1 MKQNKEFELNFLDI
15 TSIIWLKRRP
25 LIIVSIITVI
35 LSSIFSGPFFI
46 KPKFKSEV
54 IFYPTTINSI
64 GNATFTDLTQRQADP
79 LAFGEEEEAE
89 NALQL
94 LNSSALQG
102 RIVRNFDLMNHYRID
117 SKSPLT
123 DLANTLQ
130 LGNVME
136 GIHTIDVGMLV
147 MPVLIEMMMLIGDSA
162 GVDYDSGLEKKRRKD
177 ITRDTLVAKVSKEL
191 QKKLNE
197 EKKDGSSK
205 GISIEDI
212 SNEETMEE
220 PEVEEVKPKGLMGRR
235 T

>member
-1 MKQNKEFELNFLDI
+1 MAFNEPRLDAPIPGMSMTAELGARPWQGPPQYTTVDEAIEYYLERMSSDEFNEQLVDI
-15 TSIIWLKRRP
+15 MEMGI
-25 LIIVSIITVI
+25 
-35 LSSIFSGPFFI
+35 
-46 KPKFKSEV
+46 
-54 IFYPTTINSI
+54 
-64 GNATFTDLTQRQADP
+64 
-79 LAFGEEEEAE
+79 
-89 NALQL
+89 
-94 LNSSALQG
+94 
-102 RIVRNFDLMNHYRID
+102 
-117 SKSPLT
+117 PLT

-136 GIHTIDVGMLV
+136 GVHTIDVGMLV

-197 EKKDGSSK
+197 EKKNESSK

>member
-1 MKQNKEFELNFLDI
+1 MAFNEPRLDAPIPGMSMTAELGARPWQGPPQYTTVDEAIEYYLERMSSDEFNEQLVDI
-15 TSIIWLKRRP
+15 MEMGI
-25 LIIVSIITVI
+25 
-35 LSSIFSGPFFI
+35 
-46 KPKFKSEV
+46 
-54 IFYPTTINSI
+54 
-64 GNATFTDLTQRQADP
+64 
-79 LAFGEEEEAE
+79 
-89 NALQL
+89 
-94 LNSSALQG
+94 
-102 RIVRNFDLMNHYRID
+102 
-117 SKSPLT
+117 PLT

-197 EKKDGSSK
+197 EKNNESSK

>member
-1 MKQNKEFELNFLDI
+1 MAFNEPRLDAPIPGMSMTAELGARPWQGPPQYTTVDEAIEYYLERMSSDEFNEQLVDI
-15 TSIIWLKRRP
+15 MEMGI
-25 LIIVSIITVI
+25 
-35 LSSIFSGPFFI
+35 
-46 KPKFKSEV
+46 
-54 IFYPTTINSI
+54 
-64 GNATFTDLTQRQADP
+64 
-79 LAFGEEEEAE
+79 
-89 NALQL
+89 
-94 LNSSALQG
+94 
-102 RIVRNFDLMNHYRID
+102 
-117 SKSPLT
+117 PLT

-197 EKKDGSSK
+197 EKKNESSK

>member
-1 MKQNKEFELNFLDI
+1 MAFNEPRLDAPIPGMSMTAELGARPWQGPPQYATVDEAIEYYLERMSSDEFNEQLVDI
-15 TSIIWLKRRP
+15 MEMGI
-25 LIIVSIITVI
+25 
-35 LSSIFSGPFFI
+35 
-46 KPKFKSEV
+46 
-54 IFYPTTINSI
+54 
-64 GNATFTDLTQRQADP
+64 
-79 LAFGEEEEAE
+79 
-89 NALQL
+89 
-94 LNSSALQG
+94 
-102 RIVRNFDLMNHYRID
+102 
-117 SKSPLT
+117 PLT

-136 GIHTIDVGMLV
+136 GVHTIDVGMLV

-197 EKKDGSSK
+197 EKKDESSK